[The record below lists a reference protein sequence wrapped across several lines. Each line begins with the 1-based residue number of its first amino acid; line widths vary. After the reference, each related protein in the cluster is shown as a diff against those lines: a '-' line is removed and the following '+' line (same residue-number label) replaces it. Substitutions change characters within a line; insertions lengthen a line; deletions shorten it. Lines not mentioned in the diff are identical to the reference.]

1 MDSWTTKTFDSIYF
15 IFQAKDYVPGLSI
28 KDDLDLEE
36 DEPMTD
42 SKVKVKKEEY
52 GNGTI
57 EEDEDHEADEDYKP
71 TDYELEQSLDDD
83 GDELFYDDDMKYES
97 DEDRPLSSK
106 IRKRIK
112 DNPENR

>member
-1 MDSWTTKTFDSIYF
+1 M
-15 IFQAKDYVPGLSI
+15 SI

-57 EEDEDHEADEDYKP
+57 EEDDHEADEDYKP
-71 TDYELEQSLDDD
+71 TDFELEQSLDDD